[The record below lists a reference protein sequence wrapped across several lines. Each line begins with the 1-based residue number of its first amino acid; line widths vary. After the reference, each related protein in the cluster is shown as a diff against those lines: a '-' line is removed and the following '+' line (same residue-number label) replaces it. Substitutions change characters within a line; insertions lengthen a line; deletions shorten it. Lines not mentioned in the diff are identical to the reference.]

1 MSCLYVCTSSM
12 YSEYSFMLLYFDIY
26 NLQII
31 KIKTV
36 NLWIDFLDELGNF
49 KQKKN
54 YTFDFY
60 TLQIFRVKQ
69 HSLSICYR
77 ILVRFEFEKLA

>member
-1 MSCLYVCTSSM
+1 
-12 YSEYSFMLLYFDIY
+12 MLLYFDIY

-36 NLWIDFLDELGNF
+36 NLLIDFLDELGNF
-49 KQKKN
+49 KQKKIC
-54 YTFDFY
+54 TFDFY

-69 HSLSICYR
+69 HSLSICYH
-77 ILVRFEFEKLA
+77 IG

>member
-1 MSCLYVCTSSM
+1 
-12 YSEYSFMLLYFDIY
+12 MLLYFDIY

-69 HSLSICYR
+69 HKAIFRIHTTSTYIQTGHKSIFLTAC
-77 ILVRFEFEKLA
+77 